1 MSAMS
6 EETPNPPVDLDS
18 LYPSP
23 RRTGERAEPRLAA
36 VSDAA
41 FARTQRVDTLR
52 PAPAP
57 GDRLEAAMSEFVR
70 RQIRP
75 EAMPAPV
82 EFKRE
87 SKRGLLA
94 ASAIGIAAAVA
105 IASFV
110 ALLFVTVFPRDKDVI
125 QSFAA
130 AVPPA
135 NSASTDA
142 KAPLPQNRAL
152 VAENDRGQA
161 INHEQSERLLQQFVQ
176 WRQKAALTDK
186 P

>member
-1 MSAMS
+1 
-6 EETPNPPVDLDS
+6 
-18 LYPSP
+18 
-23 RRTGERAEPRLAA
+23 
-36 VSDAA
+36 
-41 FARTQRVDTLR
+41 
-52 PAPAP
+52 
-57 GDRLEAAMSEFVR
+57 MSEFVR

-94 ASAIGIAAAVA
+94 ASAIGIAAATA
-105 IASFV
+105 IASFA
-110 ALLFVTVFPRDKDVI
+110 ALLYVNVFPRDKDII

-135 NSASTDA
+135 NSPLREAGD
-142 KAPLPQNRAL
+142 KAPLPQARAL
-152 VAENDRGQA
+152 VAENDKGQA
-161 INHEQSERLLQQFVQ
+161 VNHEQSERLLQQFVQ